1 MVARVW
7 TVEPLPDHH
16 LLPHGGEV
24 LPSRDAS
31 SAPAAAVPCV
41 AAMAAAG
48 GTSAVSET
56 KIELLL
62 DLLRQGRGQ
71 RRGGCWGRLGRRRGG
86 ALRRW
91 LAWRLRSSPRV
102 NDVVEDGGWR
112 GYPVRVRLLCC
123 TRRRDQNRRNPYNPW
138 VRNRIKRKVTG

>member
-102 NDVVEDGGWR
+102 NDVVEDGG
-112 GYPVRVRLLCC
+112 GTL
-123 TRRRDQNRRNPYNPW
+123 
-138 VRNRIKRKVTG
+138 IVTGTAGGACEKETWGLLARVPSTRPPPLLHSSA

>member
-7 TVEPLPDHH
+7 TVEPWPDHH

-31 SAPAAAVPCV
+31 SALAAAVPCV
-41 AAMAAAG
+41 AAMAAAAAAG
-48 GTSAVSET
+48 GASAVSET

-62 DLLRQGRGQ
+62 DLLHQGRGQ

-86 ALRRW
+86 ALRRR
-91 LAWRLRSSPRV
+91 LAWRLRSGRRSTPRV
-102 NDVVEDGGWR
+102 DDVVEDGG
-112 GYPVRVRLLCC
+112 GAL
-123 TRRRDQNRRNPYNPW
+123 
-138 VRNRIKRKVTG
+138 IVTGTAGGACEKKT